1 MPKNGYTA
9 LFQNMIKNDNIK
21 VKLNT
26 DYKKIKDKIIPRYA
40 TVYTGPPDVFFNNK
54 FGKLDWRSLNFK
66 FKTYKK
72 RKFRIVF
79 KLIFLININLQE
91 KLKLNMLQSRE
102 YQLQQYAQNIQVLQA
117 IHIIQLII
125 KKI

>member
-1 MPKNGYTA
+1 
-9 LFQNMIKNDNIK
+9 MIKNDNIK

-26 DYKKIKDKIIPRYA
+26 DYKKIKDKAIPRYA
-40 TVYTGPPDVFFNNK
+40 TVYTGPPDVFFNK

-91 KLKLNMLQSRE
+91 KLKLNMLQSRK
-102 YQLQQYAQNIQVLQA
+102 YQLRQYAQNIQVLQA